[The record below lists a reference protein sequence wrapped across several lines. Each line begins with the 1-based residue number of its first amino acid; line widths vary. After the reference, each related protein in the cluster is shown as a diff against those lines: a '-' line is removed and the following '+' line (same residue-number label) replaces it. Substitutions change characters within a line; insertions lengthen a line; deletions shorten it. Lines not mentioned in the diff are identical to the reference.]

1 MLKAIALLLV
11 VAIAAPLSADGLV
24 ETVFLRKVA
33 DDWYRHFQ
41 TWVRE
46 ECTAGRCPETHFD
59 DDEGVARPYRI
70 LEVKNDLLVAAE
82 LLEMRDG
89 KGDVKRA
96 PADTRVQFKWEQWL
110 PRYMAVTYPVR
121 SNQDN
126 PDVIAF
132 ACWLYLNA
140 PDPML
145 GNRVLTVVYEREESL
160 REDIAEFVC
169 EHHGWALKDKLA
181 VGEDWDG
188 EFMTWRR
195 VLLPKK
201 EAEQREKQRKVEAKE
216 GLNGPLAQYAAPD
229 KRTMTLDEIAFALRQ
244 WLAKF
249 GDSDAKQKTEA
260 EKTLQRIADD
270 LKKIATYVELAANTP
285 DTQPETQA
293 KLIEDALKLD
303 PCSAELLARAADA
316 WRRHANPEVV
326 GAEFKCTQEH
336 SARRALELYQRWLLR
351 EPDNFKVLINI
362 GVCHH
367 VIGER
372 DAARKAYK
380 RVIEES
386 SDDTLVKRAREY
398 DKLR

>member
-1 MLKAIALLLV
+1 MLKTIVLLLAFAIASPL
-11 VAIAAPLSADGLV
+11 AAGGLV
-24 ETVFLRKVA
+24 EKVFLRKVA
-33 DDWYRHFQ
+33 DDWHAHFR
-41 TWVRE
+41 TWVND
-46 ECTAGRCPETHFD
+46 ECKAGRCPETYFPD
-59 DDEGVARPYRI
+59 GAGARPYRI
-70 LEVKNDLLVAAE
+70 MEVKNDALVAAE
-82 LLEMRDG
+82 LRETNDG
-89 KGDVKRA
+89 KGNLTRT
-96 PADTRVQFKWEQWL
+96 PAVERVQFKWEQWL

-121 SNQDN
+121 SNEDN

-169 EHHGWALKDKLA
+169 ERHGWALKDKLA
-181 VGEDWDG
+181 VGEEWDA
-188 EFMTWRR
+188 EFMSWRR

-201 EAEQREKQRKVEAKE
+201 EAEQREKQRKAEAKE
-216 GLNGPLAQYAAPD
+216 GLSVPLAQYAAPD
-229 KRTMTLDEIAFALRQ
+229 KRTMTLDEIAYALRQ

-249 GDSDAKQKTEA
+249 GDSDAKQKAEA
-260 EKTLQRIADD
+260 DKALQRIADD
-270 LKKIATYVELAANTP
+270 LENVATFVELAANTP
-285 DTQPETQA
+285 DTQPEKQA
-293 KLIEDALKLD
+293 KFHEDALKLD
-303 PCSAELLARAADA
+303 PCSADLLARAADA

-351 EPDNFKVLINI
+351 EPGNFKVLINI

-386 SDDTLVKRAREY
+386 GDDKLAKQAREY
-398 DKLR
+398 DNLR